1 MDQELRKAIPQHM
14 RDMATGVLA
23 MANYTA
29 HIYNSVGFG
38 KWPEFSVLHAAHAVE
53 LLVKARI
60 AEEHPMLIFKHP
72 PKKLSSPQRTPTAS
86 PCELKTNGMGQ
97 DRVF

>member
-38 KWPEFSVLHAAHAVE
+38 KWPEFSVIHAAHAVE
-53 LLVKARI
+53 LLVKARLLRSI
-60 AEEHPMLIFKHP
+60 QC
-72 PKKLSSPQRTPTAS
+72 LSSNILQRNYMLPTW
-86 PCELKTNGMGQ
+86 KTFSI
-97 DRVF
+97 REP

>member
-29 HIYNSVGFG
+29 HIYNNASTGHSAIVII
-38 KWPEFSVLHAAHAVE
+38 
-53 LLVKARI
+53 LV
-60 AEEHPMLIFKHP
+60 
-72 PKKLSSPQRTPTAS
+72 
-86 PCELKTNGMGQ
+86 
-97 DRVF
+97 